1 MESLDIA
8 FFGSS
13 LISAYWNGAATYYR
27 GLIRALARR
36 GHRISFYEPDAWE
49 RKEHRDIPDP
59 GWARS
64 VIYPAQTEADV
75 NEALNQARG
84 ADLIVKCSGVGVWD
98 EYLESGVFRV
108 AKPGARVAFLDVDAP
123 ATLERVH
130 SNPHD
135 PYLALIPRF
144 DYIFTYGGGDPVISS
159 YRKLGARECIPVY
172 NALDPETHH
181 PVPPE
186 ARFQCDLSFLGNRL
200 PDREARVEEFFLRPA
215 TLCESRFRSHESRTT
230 APERPVD
237 FRFPESRTTAPERP
251 VDFRFPES
259 RTTAPERPV
268 RFLLGGS
275 GWGDKLLPANVRW
288 AGHVYTGDHNAFN
301 CSSKAVLNIARDSM
315 ARIGFSP
322 ATRVFEAAGAGAC
335 ILTDAW
341 TGIELFLEP
350 GEEIIVV
357 HSGDDVARTIRELPE
372 ERARAIGE
380 AGRRRILAGHTYDHR
395 AQLMEDVLAHAARG
409 LGAGSAGA
417 AR

>member
-1 MESLDIA
+1 MESLEVA

-27 GLIRALARR
+27 GLTRALARR

-49 RKEHRDIPDP
+49 RKEHRDIPNPD
-59 GWARS
+59 WARS
-64 VIYPAQTEADV
+64 VIYKAQTEREVD
-75 NEALNQARG
+75 EALNQARN

-108 AKPGARVAFLDVDAP
+108 AKPGAWVAFLDVDAP

-130 SNPHD
+130 SNARD

-144 DYIFTYGGGDPVISS
+144 DYIFTYGGGDPVVSA
-159 YRKLGARECIPVY
+159 YRELGARECIPIY

-186 ARFQCDLSFLGNRL
+186 ARFRCDLSFLGNRL
-200 PDREARVEEFFLRPA
+200 PDREARVDEFFLRPA
-215 TLCESRFRSHESRTT
+215 RMCESQFRS
-230 APERPVD
+230 
-237 FRFPESRTTAPERP
+237 
-251 VDFRFPES
+251 PES

-275 GWGDKLLPANVRW
+275 GWGDKPLPSNVRW

-301 CSSKAVLNIARDSM
+301 TSSKAVLNIARDSM

-357 HSGDDVARTIRELPE
+357 HNGEDVARTIRELPE

-380 AGRRRILAGHTYDHR
+380 AGRRRILASHTYDHR
-395 AQLMEDVLAHAARG
+395 AKLLEDVLAHAGRGAR
-409 LGAGSAGA
+409 AGGVGA